1 MSKNKYMN
9 FWKQSQKTGLVL
21 LFVFSFLLSGVDSA
35 IGQNGSHINDE
46 NVVAQVL
53 SDNKAADENLM
64 SIQFTNI
71 TLKGA
76 LEILADEIN
85 IGFSY
90 NPDIMPDKKVSFEMS
105 NVPAHEVVYKLLEGT
120 DLEPVLP
127 PSKDVIIIREKIVEI
142 EPEVIQETV
151 RGTVVDAKTGESLP
165 GVNILVVGTNIG
177 TSTDMNGEYELEVPN
192 LQETLVFAYVGYER
206 LEVAIDSRNEINIEL
221 TEQAVG
227 LDDVVVTGTAGE
239 TRAREIGNTVSR
251 INVDD
256 IQETVGNT
264 EHMLQA
270 RTPGLVV
277 TETSGGTGA
286 GSQIRLRGNT
296 SLTQGNQP
304 LFVIDGVRVGVD
316 NYPRGRALGDSF
328 FRGPNITPSP
338 LNDLNPSDIERIEV
352 IKGPAAATLYGTE
365 AASGVIQI
373 FTRQGE
379 TGATRW
385 TAQVDQGANFMLPFG
400 TDEHPYMRSDRF
412 LRTGHNQAYNL
423 SARGG
428 TESVNYFVSGRLS
441 AGQGVLLNDDE
452 SRRVLRTNL
461 NFTSMDHFR
470 IDVRAMLS
478 RHEINNTS
486 TGNNAQGI
494 QFNINR
500 SYLAPNNPIGSQDM
514 EEMAKLLDQ
523 TLETVNERYQTSV
536 TVRHDP
542 SERFNSRLTF
552 GYDRLNNSYKN
563 VRPFGFVLQS
573 QGAIANRVWTGSSTT
588 LDYMSRFQLPVS
600 EDINLSLSW
609 GAEGN
614 INTEERID
622 AFGQGFPGPGNHTV
636 TNAAERIT
644 HTSEFRVI
652 TGGGFVQSRIGLR
665 DNLFMTVG
673 LRLDGNS
680 AFGEDFGFQPYPK
693 ASVSYVI
700 SDENFWPDILGE
712 RMRLRAAYG
721 QAGRAPGA
729 FDAVRTWQA
738 TGYIGVPA
746 FQPQNVG
753 NPVLGPEVT
762 NELELGFE
770 ASYLGQRL
778 NIDFTYYDQV
788 TRDALFDVS
797 QPGSR
802 GFTGSQLENVGELK
816 NQGIEL
822 DLNADL
828 YQSADFQVSLGTN
841 ISTNIS
847 EVLDTGGQ
855 VFYSIVE
862 GQPAP
867 VVRGDRVMNPDE
879 NAPPIIEEDYFYGA
893 SQPTHTIGL
902 NLTVGFP
909 SGISLNANGEYQ
921 GGFYI
926 NNVSEEFSVS
936 RGAGTPTCDAAYA
949 EVPWGTSG
957 ILNHPNVGNISAL
970 EIARC
975 YQETHV
981 PDSWIM
987 PGDFFK
993 LRNLSLLVPLSN
1005 VVPQIVPAGIE
1016 SATLTFSARNIWRWT
1031 NKDFGTYDPE
1041 GTYRGLNETTRTAGN
1056 DNIPAPASVTGTLR
1070 INW

>member
-1 MSKNKYMN
+1 MYKKNIMTLRKRFRSLN
-9 FWKQSQKTGLVL
+9 TVSVAVL
-21 LFVFSFLLSGVDSA
+21 LIGLLCFETSVSQNNPEIGSDFLAQMQKSQTFS
-35 IGQNGSHINDE
+35 NDE
-46 NVVAQVL
+46 NLVTMQL
-53 SDNKAADENLM
+53 SNA
-64 SIQFTNI
+64 
-71 TLKGA
+71 TLTEA
-76 LEILADEIN
+76 LERLADELKV
-85 IGFSY
+85 GFSY
-90 NPDIMPDKKVSFEMS
+90 NHGIIPNKNITLNMFD
-105 NVPAHEVVYKLLEGT
+105 VPAHEVLYSLLEGT

-127 PSKDVIIIREKIVEI
+127 PSRDVIIIRVKETSEEHEI
-142 EPEVIQETV
+142 FQETV
-151 RGTVVDAKTGESLP
+151 TGSVVDEQTGEGLP
-165 GVNILVVGTNIG
+165 GVNIVIDGSTTGT
-177 TSTDMNGEYELEVPN
+177 TTDENGKFELQVEN
-192 LQETLVFAYVGYER
+192 LQQTLVISYIGYQEIR
-206 LEVAIDSRNEINIEL
+206 VDLDGRNEINVEL
-221 TEQAVG
+221 VPDMQMM
-227 LDDVVVTGTAGE
+227 DDVVVTGTAGE

-251 INVDD
+251 INVDE
-256 IQETVGNT
+256 IQETVVNT

-277 TETSGGTGA
+277 TETAGGAGA

-338 LNDLNPSDIERIEV
+338 LNDLNPNDIERIEV
-352 IKGPAAATLYGTE
+352 VKGPAAATLYGTD
-365 AASGVIQI
+365 AAAGVIQI
-373 FTRQGE
+373 FTRQGQL
-379 TGATRW
+379 GAPRW
-385 TAQVDQGANFMLPFG
+385 TLQADQGANFMLPFG
-400 TDEHPYMRSDRF
+400 TDEYPYMRSDRF
-412 LRTGHNQAYNL
+412 LRTGHNQGYNL
-423 SARGG
+423 SVRGG
-428 TESVNYFVSGRLS
+428 TEIVNFFVSGRLS

-452 SRRVLRTNL
+452 SRRVLRANL
-461 NFTSMDHFR
+461 NFTSMEDFR

-486 TGNNAQGI
+486 TGNNAQGV

-500 SYLAPNNPIGSQDM
+500 SYLAPNNPVGSQDM
-514 EEMAKLLDQ
+514 EEIAKLLDQ
-523 TLETVNERYQTSV
+523 TLETENERYQTSV

-542 SERFNSRLTF
+542 SEQFNSRFTF
-552 GYDRLNNSYKN
+552 GYDRLNNTYKN
-563 VRPFGFVLQS
+563 VRPFGFVLQN
-573 QGAIANRVWTGSSTT
+573 QGAIANRVWTGTSTT
-588 LDYMSRFQLPVS
+588 VDYMSRFKLPLT
-600 EDINLSLSW
+600 ENLTASLSW

-644 HTSEFRVI
+644 NTSEFRVI
-652 TGGGFVQSRIGLR
+652 TGGGFVQSRVGIR
-665 DNLFMTVG
+665 DNLFVTIG
-673 LRLDGNS
+673 LRVDGNS
-680 AFGEDFGFQPYPK
+680 AFGEDFGFQSYPK
-693 ASVSYVI
+693 ASFSYVI
-700 SDENFWPDILGE
+700 SEEDFWPSILGE
-712 RMRLRAAYG
+712 SMRLRAAYG

-738 TGYIGVPA
+738 TGYLGIPA
-746 FQPQNVG
+746 FQPENVG
-753 NPVLGPEVT
+753 NPELGPEVT
-762 NELELGFE
+762 DELELGFE
-770 ASYLGQRL
+770 SSYISDRL
-778 NIDFTYYDQV
+778 NLNFTYYNQV
-788 TRDALFDVS
+788 TRDALFNVS

-802 GFTGSQLENVGELK
+802 GFTGSQLENIGELK

-822 DLNADL
+822 TVNADV
-828 YQSADFQVSLGTN
+828 YQSANFRINLGTN
-841 ISTNIS
+841 VSTNIS
-847 EVLDTGGQ
+847 EVLNTGGE

-879 NAPPIIEEDYFYGA
+879 MAAPIIEEDHFYGA

-902 NLTVGFP
+902 NLTIDMP
-909 SGISLNANGEYQ
+909 HGIVFNANGEYE

-926 NNVSEEFSVS
+926 NNVSEEFAVS

-957 ILNHPNVGNISAL
+957 ILSHPNVGNISAL
-970 EIARC
+970 EVARC

-993 LRNLSLLVPLSN
+993 LRNLSVQIPLST
-1005 VVPQIVPAGIE
+1005 VIPQIVPAGIE
-1016 SATLTFSARNIWRWT
+1016 SATFTFSARNIWRWT

-1070 INW
+1070 IQW